1 MKNVKT
7 AVIVGVVVGLSVLGV
22 IVSRP
27 KPHPIDETAQLLSEG
42 EQAKLELQKKLS
54 ETKLTTLEMGKRV
67 FNESGWQVY
76 LSQFNPEYKGTI
88 NPCMIEMDQCEGW
101 QVIAAKLGVD
111 QFDVKYAYY
120 YAQDVNLTVSHQI
133 IYDAF
138 QALVRSVKPQTAGD
152 DNQIFTSF
160 ATNRSME
167 PYELKAILAK
177 GSQYKYNNSR

>member
-76 LSQFNPEYKGTI
+76 LSQFNTEYKDVTAS
-88 NPCMIEMDQCEGW
+88 CRIEMDECEGW
-101 QVIAAKLGVD
+101 QTVADKLGVD
-111 QFDVKYAYY
+111 QFDVKYTYH
-120 YAQDVNLTVSHQI
+120 YAQDVALTVSQQI
-133 IYDAF
+133 VYDAF
-138 QALVRSVKPQTAGD
+138 QALVQSVKPQTAEQET
-152 DNQIFTSF
+152 QILTSF

-167 PYELKAILAK
+167 PYELNAIIAK
-177 GSQYKYNNSR
+177 GDLYKPD